1 MSINKVAVFG
11 GEENSFLSKCRKIS
25 ESWKFRNVVWGNQG
39 VVDEYGLEGEVI
51 GEVAAGSGLEKKRD
65 FSLAR
70 EALLAAKLSP
80 MTNAF
85 DVQKACGTSLE
96 AAVNLGNKIALGQI
110 DSAIAAGVDTSSDV
124 PIELKDRFSQ
134 KLVQLSKCRTIGQE
148 TQSD

>member
-1 MSINKVAVFG
+1 MSLNKVAVFG
-11 GEENSFLSKCRKIS
+11 GKRIPFCRSVGKYQNLGNLEMLSGAIK
-25 ESWKFRNVVWGNQG
+25 G
-39 VVDEYGLEGEVI
+39 VVDEYGLEGEII
-51 GEVAAGSGLEKKRD
+51 GEVAAGAVLKRSRD

-96 AAVNLGNKIALGQI
+96 AAVDLGNKIALGQI

-134 KLVQLSKCRTIGQE
+134 KLVQLSKCRTMEPE